1 MLLLATHGKASNIP
15 SEPSY
20 LAFSP
25 AKDSA
30 FYLYMRDLYQLHLPA
45 ELVVLSA
52 CETNLG
58 EYKVGEGVISLA
70 KGFFHAGVRSMVATL
85 WSVDDAKNA
94 DLMLQFFQQIRKGVP
109 KDAALQQAKLN
120 HLKTRPHDEAH
131 PFFWAAAVATGDMA
145 PMDFPAPWRWVFYG
159 IAVLVAGAGFFWL
172 KHWALFS
179 NSKHKKA

>member
-1 MLLLATHGKASNIP
+1 MAAFAPDFKDNRYGLSPLQHNRREAQSVGAMFGGDVLEGEAASATTFIRDAGQYRMLLLATHGKASNVP

-70 KGFFHAGVRSMVATL
+70 KGFFHAGARSMVATL

-94 DLMLQFFQQIRKGVP
+94 DLMLQFFQQIKEVCRK
-109 KDAALQQAKLN
+109 
-120 HLKTRPHDEAH
+120 T
-131 PFFWAAAVATGDMA
+131 A
-145 PMDFPAPWRWVFYG
+145 PCSRQ
-159 IAVLVAGAGFFWL
+159 
-172 KHWALFS
+172 
-179 NSKHKKA
+179 NSTI